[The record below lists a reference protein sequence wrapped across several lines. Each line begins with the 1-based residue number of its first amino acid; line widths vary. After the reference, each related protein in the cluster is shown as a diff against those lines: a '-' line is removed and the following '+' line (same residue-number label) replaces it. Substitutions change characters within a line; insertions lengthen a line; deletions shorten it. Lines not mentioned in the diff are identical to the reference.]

1 MHTPLKN
8 EGLEV
13 RKLGSFNQ
21 ALLGKWLR
29 DYGEEENNLWRSMI
43 GTKMGM
49 HGANGLTRTL

>member
-21 ALLGKWLR
+21 ALLGKWLW
-29 DYGEEENNLWRSMI
+29 DYGEEENNLWRRMI